1 MSIKATHYRRQC
13 FRNVV
18 AILLLL
24 LFFISC
30 RGEDERIRTK
40 PNIILISLD
49 TLRADYLHCYGND
62 KNITPEIDRIAAKG
76 VLFESVY
83 AQSNWTLPSHV
94 SMLSALYPSRH
105 GVNDSNV
112 LIPDGVTLLP
122 QILKEHG
129 YSTASFN
136 AAGFVSHRFGFDRG
150 FDIWKEIPKRSGDIR
165 DIVDETT
172 AWIQKHLD
180 EKFFVFFHTYEVH
193 HPYDPPERFRKQN
206 RGRDAFVEERMNAF
220 FSTVMS
226 GKDLT
231 PGDFGFFWLLMQS
244 RHRSYLTG
252 KCKAFCSAYQK
263 STDPDVDCDAFV
275 ETVRKLAA
283 RAFDEE
289 EKIFAWYRSMKKAPS
304 SDRFSEIDY
313 MMSNYEAEVIY
324 TDQEIGRLLKLLE
337 GMELKNDT
345 LIVITS
351 DHGEEFVEHGRWGHR
366 RKNHHYD
373 ETVRVPLIFYYP
385 GRLPENR
392 RISTPAGLIDI
403 VPTILDLAGIPE
415 QDQFDGISL
424 VPLINGGND
433 EARLIFCES
442 RFDKHDIWTVTVIK
456 DRWKY
461 HHDLK
466 ANLPDEL
473 YNIALDPGETS
484 NLAGTG
490 HDVMAPLKAAAAQYE
505 ADISMQKQ
513 EEVALD
519 DQLQEQLKDLGYFE

>member
-1 MSIKATHYRRQC
+1 MGKKATRSLNHC
-13 FRNVV
+13 FRAAVI
-18 AILLLL
+18 ILCLS
-24 LFFISC
+24 LFLISC
-30 RGEDERIRTK
+30 RGEKSGDLTK

-62 KNITPEIDRIAAKG
+62 KSITPEMDRIAAKG
-76 VLFESVY
+76 VLFKSVY

-94 SMLSALYPSRH
+94 SMLSAQYPSRH

-112 LIPDGVTLLP
+112 LIPDRVTLLP
-122 QILKEHG
+122 QILKAQG
-129 YSTASFN
+129 YATASFN

-150 FDIWKEIPKRSGDIR
+150 FDLWKEIPKRSGDIR
-165 DIVDETT
+165 DIVDEAT
-172 AWIQKHLD
+172 AWIQNHSD

-206 RGRDAFVEERMNAF
+206 RGRDAFVEERMDAF
-220 FSTVMS
+220 FSTVM
-226 GKDLT
+226 GGGELT
-231 PGDFGFFWLLMQS
+231 PDDFGFFWLLMQS
-244 RHRSYLTG
+244 RHRAYLAG

-263 STDPDVDCDAFV
+263 NTDRDVDCDAFV

-289 EKIFAWYRSMKKAPS
+289 EKIFAWYRSMKKESS

-313 MMSNYEAEVIY
+313 MVSNYEAEVIY
-324 TDQEIGRLLKLLE
+324 TDQEIGRLLKSLE
-337 GMELKNDT
+337 GMGLKNDT
-345 LIVITS
+345 LVVITS

-366 RKNHHYD
+366 RKNHHYE

-392 RISTPAGLIDI
+392 KISTTAGLIDI
-403 VPTILDLAGIPE
+403 VPTILDLAGIPG
-415 QDQFDGISL
+415 QDHFDGISL
-424 VPLINGGND
+424 VPLINGGNG

-442 RFDKHDIWTVTVIK
+442 RFDKHDIWTVTVIE
-456 DRWKY
+456 DQWKY

-484 NLAGTG
+484 NLAGTRN
-490 HDVMAPLKAAAAQYE
+490 DVMAPLKAAAAQYE
-505 ADISMQKQ
+505 ADISRQKQ
-513 EEVALD
+513 EEAALD